1 MTRKLTTTLLQERYG
16 ITDRT
21 IDRWVETG
29 VLPQPMRINKR
40 RYWDLEEIEQR
51 ERDRMAAQTIKRNAA
66 A

>member
-1 MTRKLTTTLLQERYG
+1 
-16 ITDRT
+16 
-21 IDRWVETG
+21 
-29 VLPQPMRINKR
+29 MRINKR